1 MKILLRST
9 YEWKDAIYKDNWFV
23 INDTVNVGSDDI
35 VSILDDNRPIRVKCS
50 VCGKVF
56 KKGSKEWKEHIRPNT
71 DNAKCWD
78 CRYKRENRDFNIRLD
93 KKYTK
98 REDGKYTIT
107 STGVYDLICSYRYPS
122 RNLNEALSTCFYNQ
136 CIDAKADEFKDFFQ
150 TYPGAFDDIITEDK
164 VLGFGYK
171 SKWYNGAATCY
182 ELKARNKI
190 EVCVN
195 KFGIVDHI
203 NIAYNRRSDR
213 AYYSK
218 KYNKLF
224 IEDRNTGYSAT
235 DFSGWIP
242 QASVE
247 LILKKLAA
255 LYS

>member
-1 MKILLRST
+1 MKILLRNT
-9 YEWKDAIYKDNWFV
+9 YEWKDATYEHNDFYVNDKK
-23 INDTVNVGSDDI
+23 INICNV
-35 VSILDDNRPIRVKCS
+35 VSVLEDNRPIRAKCS

-56 KKGSKEWKEHIRPNT
+56 EKGSKEWKEHIRPNT
-71 DNAKCWD
+71 DNAKCLD
-78 CRYKRENRDFNIRLD
+78 CRYKRESRDYDIKSDR
-93 KKYTK
+93 KYTK
-98 REDGKYTIT
+98 RDDGKYTVT
-107 STGVYDLICSYRYPS
+107 STGVYDLMCSYQYPPQ
-122 RNLNEALSTCFYNQ
+122 RLNEALSTCFYNQ

-164 VLGFGYK
+164 VLEFGYK
-171 SKWYNGAATCY
+171 SKWYSGFETCY

-190 EVCVN
+190 EVRVN
-195 KFGIVDHI
+195 QFGIVDHLMI
-203 NIAYNRRSDR
+203 YYNRSRNT

-224 IEDRNTGYSAT
+224 VEDRNVGYSAT
-235 DFSGWIP
+235 NFGGWIP

>member
-23 INDTVNVGSDDI
+23 INDTVNVSSDNI
-35 VSILDDNRPIRVKCS
+35 VSILEDNRPIRVKCS

-56 KKGSKEWKEHIRPNT
+56 EKGSKEWKEHIRPNT

-78 CRYKRENRDFNIRLD
+78 CRYKRENRDYDIQLN

-98 REDGKYTIT
+98 RDDGKYTVTI
-107 STGVYDLICSYRYPS
+107 TGVYDLMCSYQYPPQ
-122 RNLNEALSTCFYNQ
+122 RLNKTLSTCFYNQ

-164 VLGFGYK
+164 VLEFGYK
-171 SKWYNGAATCY
+171 LKWYSGFETCY

-190 EVCVN
+190 EVRVN
-195 KFGIVDHI
+195 QFGIVDHLMI
-203 NIAYNRRSDR
+203 YYNRSCRT

-224 IEDRNTGYSAT
+224 IEDRKTGYSAT